1 MSNPLPS
8 YSGSPF
14 ANRDLR
20 NRSFRRQILNGAD
33 FSGSDLRGCDFS
45 NAELIN
51 ASFRHVKTGLSRR
64 QQWVYGIIALV
75 SFGFMFDIVSQLVF
89 SSLGQ
94 TTDDRAW
101 RFVVALYGVLGLA
114 GLGTAVRFWSDR
126 NRCGRW
132 AEMGSRI
139 LSAALVGFFY
149 AGSSSGNN
157 ITIATLGALLGGGFA
172 ALQRQR
178 SSIGIVTAA
187 AGSVCAYGFSFWVGA
202 TAIALL
208 SVQRSAAG
216 VGVCFLTLFCLWLTV
231 AGVRLLIQE
240 MREAVGTC
248 FRGANLTD
256 AQFDSAC
263 LPNTDFSKAISN

>member
-1 MSNPLPS
+1 MSNLFPP

-20 NRSFRRQILNGAD
+20 NRAFRGQILNGAD
-33 FSGSDLRGCDFS
+33 FNGSDLRGCDFS

-51 ASFRHVKTGLSRR
+51 ASFRQVKTGLSRR
-64 QQWVYGIIALV
+64 QQWIYGIIALV
-75 SFGFMFDIVSQLVF
+75 SFAFMFDIVSQLVF

-94 TTDDRAW
+94 TVDDRAW
-101 RFVVALYGVLGLA
+101 RFVIALYSVLGLA
-114 GLGTAVRFWSDR
+114 GLGTAVRFWSGR
-126 NRCGRW
+126 NRSGQR
-132 AEMGSRI
+132 AEAGSRI

-157 ITIATLGALLGGGFA
+157 VTVATLGALLGGGFA

-178 SSIGIVTAA
+178 SSINIATAA
-187 AGSVCAYGFSFWVGA
+187 AGTVCAYGFSFWVGS

-208 SVQRSAAG
+208 SVQRFATG
-216 VGVCFLTLFCLWLTV
+216 VWVSLLTLFCLWLTV
-231 AGVRLLIQE
+231 AGLRLLIQE
-240 MREAVGTC
+240 MRDAVGTC
-248 FRGANLTD
+248 FRGANLTH

-263 LPNTDFSKAISN
+263 LPNTDFSKVIGY